1 MGQQGLCF
9 RVVEVSGVS
18 WCMGPLA
25 ELNKGAFFWLGLGA
39 SLTHLEVKPSASEG
53 DSGGMGGSSRGQEK
67 QWQWSCT
74 GVQEQLPLGTSETRA
89 CDPHAHIPWQED
101 AGCPGLMPGHC
112 PHPTMPS

>member
-53 DSGGMGGSSRGQEK
+53 DSGGMGGSSEGRKSSGSGAALESK
-67 QWQWSCT
+67 SSCHWAL
-74 GVQEQLPLGTSETRA
+74 QRPEPGT
-89 CDPHAHIPWQED
+89 
-101 AGCPGLMPGHC
+101 LMPTSPGRR
-112 PHPTMPS
+112 MLGAQG